1 MRVDVEMTKISR
13 LIKRMTEEPFPTD
26 GSLYDLGDGKVYQTT
41 DGYTFHAVG
50 DVSLLQNGCSNG
62 VCSTRLKAPTTTTT
76 KTNTKEIKTV
86 SASTSDDIFADIEGR
101 EPIKEEL
108 LKAVTS
114 NKTLHTLI
122 VGPPGCGKTEFLLK
136 IKDAFANQSEFV
148 DGSYGSKAGI
158 VNLLLAQEPRY
169 LLIDEIDKLEERDQ
183 IALFNLMQTGIISK
197 TLKSERIEKK
207 MTVTVFATANTDETL
222 LPPLLSRFF
231 AMYLPEYTDEQFKE
245 LAVKSVARK
254 EQIKPEVAMHIGVS
268 VLRKLNSRDLRDVIK
283 IAQRASTIEEVDKVV
298 NTLIECSKENS
309 KRE

>member
-1 MRVDVEMTKISR
+1 MTNKISR
-13 LIKRMTEEPFPTD
+13 LIKRMTEKSYPVD
-26 GSLYDLGDGKVYQTT
+26 GSLYDLGLGDGNLYQTE

-62 VCSTRLKAPTTTTT
+62 VCSTTLKVPTTTNH
-76 KTNTKEIKTV
+76 KT
-86 SASTSDDIFADIEGR
+86 ASNLDIFADIEGR
-101 EPIKEEL
+101 EQIKEQL
-108 LKAVTS
+108 LKAVNS
-114 NKTLHTLI
+114 SKTLHTLL

-158 VNLLLAQEPRY
+158 VNLLLKREPRY
-169 LLIDEIDKLEERDQ
+169 LLIDEIDKLGKLDQ
-183 IALFNLMQTGIISK
+183 VALFGLMQTGIISK
-197 TLKSERIEKK
+197 TLKAERIEKK

-231 AMYLPEYTDEQFKE
+231 AMYLREYTDEQFKE
-245 LAVKSVARK
+245 LAVKSVAQK
-254 EQIKPEVAMHIGVS
+254 EQIKPEVAMHIAVS

>member
-1 MRVDVEMTKISR
+1 MSNKISR
-13 LIKRMTEEPFPTD
+13 LIKRMTEEPFPAD
-26 GSLYDLGDGKVYQTT
+26 GSLYDLGLGDGKLYQTE

-50 DVSLLQNGCSNG
+50 DVSLLRNGCSGANGNG
-62 VCSTRLKAPTTTTT
+62 VCSTTLKVPTTTHIQ
-76 KTNTKEIKTV
+76 KGISEKPSIFSEIV
-86 SASTSDDIFADIEGR
+86 GR

-114 NKTLHTLI
+114 NKTLHTLL

-136 IKDAFANQSEFV
+136 IKGAFVNRSEFV

-158 VNLLLAQEPRY
+158 VNLLLEKEPRY

-207 MTVTVFATANTDETL
+207 MTVTLFATANTDEIL

-231 AMYLPEYTDEQFKE
+231 AMYLHEYTDEQFKE
-245 LAVKSVARK
+245 LAVKSVAQK
-254 EQIKPEVAMHIGVS
+254 EQITPEVAMHIAVS
-268 VLRKLNSRDLRDVIK
+268 VLRKLNSTDLRDVIK
-283 IAQRASTIEEVDKVV
+283 IAQRATTIEEVDKVI

-309 KRE
+309 KRG

>member
-1 MRVDVEMTKISR
+1 M
-13 LIKRMTEEPFPTD
+13 
-26 GSLYDLGDGKVYQTT
+26 
-41 DGYTFHAVG
+41 
-50 DVSLLQNGCSNG
+50 
-62 VCSTRLKAPTTTTT
+62 
-76 KTNTKEIKTV
+76 
-86 SASTSDDIFADIEGR
+86 
-101 EPIKEEL
+101 
-108 LKAVTS
+108 TS
-114 NKTLHTLI
+114 NKTLHTLL

-136 IKDAFANQSEFV
+136 IKDAFAIQSEFV

-158 VNLLLAQEPRY
+158 VNLLLDKQPRY
-169 LLIDEIDKLEERDQ
+169 LLIDEIDKLQERDQ

-231 AMYLPEYTDEQFKE
+231 AMYLREYTDEQFKE
-245 LAVKSVARK
+245 LAVKSVAQK
-254 EQIKPEVAMHIGVS
+254 EQIKPEVAMHIAVS

-298 NTLIECSKENS
+298 NTLIECSKEKS